1 MGNPLIVF
9 SLNVLL
15 TETKSLNNGAVA
27 LNVLVLEIVQ
37 QTATL
42 TYKLNKR
49 SVCAIIFMIGLD
61 MLGQTVDTV

>member
-15 TETKSLNNGAVA
+15 TETKSLNNSAVA

-49 SVCAIIFMIGLD
+49 SVCAIIFVIGLD